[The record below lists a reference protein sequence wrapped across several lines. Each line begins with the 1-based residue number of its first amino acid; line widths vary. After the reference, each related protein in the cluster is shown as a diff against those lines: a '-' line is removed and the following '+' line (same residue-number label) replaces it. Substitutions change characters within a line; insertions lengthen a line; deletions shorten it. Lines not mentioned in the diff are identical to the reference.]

1 MHGCGQRLA
10 IDIDLEC
17 QIDLDLPL
25 AGVDRAFDYP
35 HQRKVRLPDTQT
47 PGRQGGVK
55 SGIGSLLRSQDES
68 DGLRHTTEKL
78 QTKIDK
84 KAE

>member
-1 MHGCGQRLA
+1 MHGRGQRLA
-10 IDIDLEC
+10 IDIDLER

-25 AGVDRAFDYP
+25 AGVDRAFDHP
-35 HQRKVRLPDTQT
+35 HQREVRLPDTQT
-47 PGRQGGVK
+47 PGRQRGIK
-55 SGIGSLLRSQDES
+55 SGIGRLLRSQDKS
-68 DGLRHTTEKL
+68 DGLRHKTEKL